1 MGSEQGGLRVV
12 LDTNTVLSALLFE
25 SGHLAWIRDSWV
37 AGRFFPLCSSS
48 TTEELIRVLAYPKF
62 AFEEEDVLTLIGS
75 YVGSAEVIRVA
86 NDELDGLPRCRDPKD
101 QMFLE
106 LAVCGNADVLM
117 TGDGDLLA
125 LADSYE
131 FAIETPAQFK
141 TRCGE

>member
-1 MGSEQGGLRVV
+1 MRVV
-12 LDTNTVLSALLFE
+12 LDTNAVLSALLFE

-37 AGRFFPLCSSS
+37 AGRFLPLCCSS

-62 AFEEEDVLTLIGS
+62 ALEEEDVLTLIGL
-75 YVGSAEVIRVA
+75 YVRSAEVIRVAIA

-106 LAVCGNADVLM
+106 LAVCGNADVLV